1 MRHFCVFAFLA
12 FQLLA
17 PHQAFALSCAPPV
30 LNAQAVDTSDLI
42 FEGTVTDEKEASVQE
57 SKMGP
62 TKIFTFSVTKA
73 WKGTESGAVV
83 EVARNTYW
91 GDGFAKETTYLVV
104 ASKDKS
110 GAAVAGLCGLSQRV
124 EHADKALEFLDKHFA
139 KPAETPK

>member
-1 MRHFCVFAFLA
+1 MRHFCVLAFVA

-17 PHQAFALSCAPPV
+17 PHQVHALSCAPPV
-30 LNAQAVDTSDLI
+30 LNAQAIDTSDLI
-42 FEGTVTDEKEASVQE
+42 FEGTVTGEKDASEQD

-91 GDGFAKETTYLVV
+91 GDGFAKETPYLVF
-104 ASKDKS
+104 AHNDKS
-110 GAAVAGLCGLSQRV
+110 GTAVAGLCGLSQRV
-124 EHADKALEFLDKHFA
+124 QHADKALEYLDKHFA
-139 KPAETPK
+139 DRAGTPK